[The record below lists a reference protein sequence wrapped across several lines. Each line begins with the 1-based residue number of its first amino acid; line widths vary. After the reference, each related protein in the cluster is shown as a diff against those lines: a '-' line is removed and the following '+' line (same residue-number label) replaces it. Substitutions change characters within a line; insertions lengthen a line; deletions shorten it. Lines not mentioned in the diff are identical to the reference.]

1 MVTIIPEI
9 PDNEVQSIFLIVAG
23 SLKTLQSLL
32 VVIFYVL
39 DNNFFYAQLVSFFI
53 PQRDS

>member
-1 MVTIIPEI
+1 MVIIIPEI
-9 PDNEVQSIFLIVAG
+9 PDHEVQSIFLIVAG

-39 DNNFFYAQLVSFFI
+39 DNNLFYAQLVSFFI

>member
-1 MVTIIPEI
+1 MVIIIPEI

-39 DNNFFYAQLVSFFI
+39 DNNFFYAHLVSFFI

>member
-1 MVTIIPEI
+1 MVIIIPEI

-39 DNNFFYAQLVSFFI
+39 DNNLFYAQLVSFFI